1 MRAFFEGIQTLF
13 VDFLFKPLDWLRAL
27 ELDNWWLANIFSWAA
42 IAICMYY
49 TVYWCKELQKHADNG
64 EENQDTTAHS
74 FLK

>member
-13 VDFLFKPLDWLRAL
+13 VDFLFKPLDWLRSL
-27 ELDNWWLANIFSWAA
+27 ELDNWWLANIFSWIA
-42 IAICMYY
+42 IATCMYY
-49 TVYWCKELQKHADNG
+49 TVYWCMQLQKHQNNG

>member
-13 VDFLFKPLDWLRAL
+13 VDFLFKPFDFLRSL
-27 ELDNWWLANIFSWAA
+27 ELSSWWLANLVSWLLILVCA
-42 IAICMYY
+42 YY
-49 TVYWCKELQKHADNG
+49 TVYWCKELAKHRANN

>member
-27 ELDNWWLANIFSWAA
+27 ELDNWWLANIFSW
-42 IAICMYY
+42 IAIVVCMYY
-49 TVYWCKELQKHADNG
+49 TVYWCKELQKHQDSG